1 MALAYRIIAKATFS
15 PDTFGR
21 AGTVGPFAVARRRRT
36 KPVEKESMLGFN
48 RWHLL
53 KGLAAILCIGGT
65 VSLALIYF
73 FPAPPSKFAIATG
86 ARNQIYQSIGNRYRE
101 ILARSNVDLEVRIT
115 NGPVDNIKL
124 LNDPT
129 SGVEAGIVQG
139 GISDS
144 IQSPELLSLGRIN
157 YNVYWIFYSATETL
171 NDLRQLKGRRIA
183 LGPQGSLRATT
194 EKILEI
200 SGVTA
205 ENTTL
210 LGLSAQDAVNAVN
223 DGQADALFFPFAL
236 DSAILHSLLINPRV
250 RPMNFTQ
257 AEALTRIFPFLVR
270 LVLPQGVIDFERM
283 VPATDMILIA
293 ASNVVLVRK
302 DIHPALIDLLVQAIK
317 ETHSKI
323 EPRGIG
329 GQDSAAYRNDAGTW
343 SMRQTDR
350 QAHREDRLRSSLRL
364 AATRSHWALSSAS
377 TDQVAMR
384 RA

>member
-1 MALAYRIIAKATFS
+1 M
-15 PDTFGR
+15 
-21 AGTVGPFAVARRRRT
+21 
-36 KPVEKESMLGFN
+36 
-48 RWHLL
+48 
-53 KGLAAILCIGGT
+53 
-65 VSLALIYF
+65 
-73 FPAPPSKFAIATG
+73 
-86 ARNQIYQSIGNRYRE
+86 
-101 ILARSNVDLEVRIT
+101 RIT

-257 AEALTRIFPFLVR
+257 AEALTRIFPYLVR

-302 DIHPALIDLLVQAIK
+302 DFHPALINLLVQAIIAEHGK
-317 ETHSKI
+317 
-323 EPRGIG
+323 PGIFQQAG
-329 GQDSAAYRNDAGTW
+329 EFPKLPDPEYPMAESAVDFYKNGPSFLNKYLPYWIVPHVLRLLAVLLAGATVIYPLFNFAPKLYQWFLQDRMRKLYR
-343 SMRQTDR
+343 
-350 QAHREDRLRSSLRL
+350 RLRIVEEAAQTELTAPQVGSLQNELEEIDRAARMILPQRHSDLFFILEHHITLTRTQLASRL
-364 AATRSHWALSSAS
+364 VEVRSRIAK
-377 TDQVAMR
+377 VV
-384 RA
+384 